1 MAHRIYET
9 TTHDFDPVNKYIDEK
24 ARLRRTKSTWRYT
37 KALAL
42 FLIAFGLFLILAAY
56 AYHIFK
62 KPHPLSEYKTETVS
76 SKSIENEFL
85 KEELPSFG
93 SGDTVKVNV
102 KVSEGNRERIQTFEG
117 VIIAIN
123 GVGVNKTITVRKL
136 SFGVGVERIFPVHA
150 PIVDSI
156 EVIRKGKVRRSKLYY
171 LRDRVGK
178 SAKIKE
184 DRN

>member
-1 MAHRIYET
+1 M
-9 TTHDFDPVNKYIDEK
+9 D
-24 ARLRRTKSTWRYT
+24 L
-37 KALAL
+37 
-42 FLIAFGLFLILAAY
+42 
-56 AYHIFK
+56 
-62 KPHPLSEYKTETVS
+62 
-76 SKSIENEFL
+76 IENIEKDYL
-85 KEELPSFG
+85 KQDLPDFN

-123 GVGVNKTITVRKL
+123 NVGINKTITVRKL

-150 PIVDSI
+150 PIIDSI
-156 EVIRKGKVRRSKLYY
+156 EVIRKGKVRRSKLHY
-171 LRDRVGK
+171 LRVRVGK

>member
-1 MAHRIYET
+1 M
-9 TTHDFDPVNKYIDEK
+9 D
-24 ARLRRTKSTWRYT
+24 
-37 KALAL
+37 
-42 FLIAFGLFLILAAY
+42 LI
-56 AYHIFK
+56 
-62 KPHPLSEYKTETVS
+62 
-76 SKSIENEFL
+76 KSIESDYL
-85 KEELPSFG
+85 KEDLPSFN
-93 SGDTVKVNV
+93 SGDSVKVNV

-156 EVIRKGKVRRSKLYY
+156 EITRKGKVRRSKLYY
-171 LRDRVGK
+171 LRERVGK

>member
-1 MAHRIYET
+1 M
-9 TTHDFDPVNKYIDEK
+9 D
-24 ARLRRTKSTWRYT
+24 
-37 KALAL
+37 
-42 FLIAFGLFLILAAY
+42 LI
-56 AYHIFK
+56 
-62 KPHPLSEYKTETVS
+62 
-76 SKSIENEFL
+76 KSIENEFL
-85 KEELPSFG
+85 KEDLPSFG
-93 SGDTVKVNV
+93 PGDTVKVNV
-102 KVSEGNRERIQTFEG
+102 KVSPGPKEGKSTFKNSFS
-117 VIIAIN
+117 IAIN

>member
-1 MAHRIYET
+1 M
-9 TTHDFDPVNKYIDEK
+9 D
-24 ARLRRTKSTWRYT
+24 
-37 KALAL
+37 
-42 FLIAFGLFLILAAY
+42 LINNIE
-56 AYHIFK
+56 
-62 KPHPLSEYKTETVS
+62 SEY
-76 SKSIENEFL
+76 L
-85 KEELPSFG
+85 KENLPEFK

-102 KVSEGNRERIQTFEG
+102 KVIEGNRERIQTFEG
-117 VIIAIN
+117 VIIAAN
-123 GVGVNKTITVRKL
+123 GAGVNKTITVRKL

-156 EVIRKGKVRRSKLYY
+156 EVVRKGKVRRSKLYY

>member
-1 MAHRIYET
+1 M
-9 TTHDFDPVNKYIDEK
+9 D
-24 ARLRRTKSTWRYT
+24 L
-37 KALAL
+37 
-42 FLIAFGLFLILAAY
+42 
-56 AYHIFK
+56 
-62 KPHPLSEYKTETVS
+62 
-76 SKSIENEFL
+76 IENIEKDYL
-85 KEELPSFG
+85 KQDLPDFN

-117 VIIAIN
+117 VIIAVKN
-123 GVGVNKTITVRKL
+123 VGINKTITVRKL

-150 PIVDSI
+150 PIIDSI

-184 DRN
+184 DRD

>member
-1 MAHRIYET
+1 MDLIQNIE
-9 TTHDFDPVNKYIDEK
+9 KSYIKED
-24 ARLRRTKSTWRYT
+24 LPT
-37 KALAL
+37 
-42 FLIAFGLFLILAAY
+42 
-56 AYHIFK
+56 FK
-62 KPHPLSEYKTETVS
+62 
-76 SKSIENEFL
+76 
-85 KEELPSFG
+85 

-117 VIIAIN
+117 VIIAVN
-123 GVGVNKTITVRKL
+123 GVAVNKSITVRKL